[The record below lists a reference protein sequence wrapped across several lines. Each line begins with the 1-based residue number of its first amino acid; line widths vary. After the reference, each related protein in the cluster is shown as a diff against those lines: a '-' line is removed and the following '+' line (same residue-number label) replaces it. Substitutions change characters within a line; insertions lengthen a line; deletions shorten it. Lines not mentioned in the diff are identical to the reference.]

1 MAYAAMISA
10 AFFEDDIEE
19 LVKLAV
25 DAVPNTGPFAEGIRD
40 VIRWH
45 EQHDDWRVTRQ
56 LIQDK
61 YWAYKSTELEAP
73 VSIVSSLNNGL
84 TGIMALLYGEGEYTK
99 TVGIATSAGYDS
111 DNQAATLG
119 GLIGTMRGMTGLS
132 AHVVTRMK
140 TLDALSLIHI

>member
-1 MAYAAMISA
+1 MTNI
-10 AFFEDDIEE
+10 
-19 LVKLAV
+19 
-25 DAVPNTGPFAEGIRD
+25 G
-40 VIRWH
+40 H
-45 EQHDDWRVTRQ
+45 
-56 LIQDK
+56 
-61 YWAYKSTELEAP
+61 YKSTELEAP

-132 AHVVTRMK
+132 AMW
-140 TLDALSLIHI
+140 